1 LQKTRAGDLSN
12 DVRDQRLLLE
22 ARAMSNLGRHEL
34 ALELITNINSREAM
48 RLRSDILW
56 AARRWRDAG
65 EQIELLYGDR
75 WREFAP
81 LNDTERSDILRAAI
95 SYVLSEESIGVT
107 RLREKYEAKF
117 ADGADRRAF
126 EVVTAPIGASGAEFQ
141 DIAKKVASVD
151 TLDAFLRDLSTR
163 YPEASAAPPPEAASE
178 GSGPT
183 ADSDK
188 AKPGSNGASV
198 DPAARTGSDNRNA
211 ASSPLPPN
219 APAGVPLKPDKEPT
233 GSISRLNTRATAR

>member
-1 LQKTRAGDLSN
+1 MNRKPDRALATLQKTRAADLSN
-12 DVRDQRLLLE
+12 DLRDQRLLIE

-65 EQIELLYGDR
+65 EQIELLYGNR

-95 SYVLSEESIGVT
+95 CYALSEEAIGVA

-117 ADGADRRAF
+117 SDGADRGKRDRIPGYCQEGCERRYARCIPSRPKCALSGGPCG
-126 EVVTAPIGASGAEFQ
+126 TAGRSG
-141 DIAKKVASVD
+141 
-151 TLDAFLRDLSTR
+151 
-163 YPEASAAPPPEAASE
+163 
-178 GSGPT
+178 G
-183 ADSDK
+183 
-188 AKPGSNGASV
+188 
-198 DPAARTGSDNRNA
+198 
-211 ASSPLPPN
+211 
-219 APAGVPLKPDKEPT
+219 
-233 GSISRLNTRATAR
+233 